1 MMSAIRPAIVAGFV
15 TSALFAPHEA
25 FARQATAPASLPAPG
40 RLTIEEVNGQ
50 FLIHP
55 ALSPAASPAPAL
67 RLGATI
73 RMDAALLKAPPSYP
87 AENGQ

>member
-15 TSALFAPHEA
+15 TSAIFSPHEA
-25 FARQATAPASLPAPG
+25 LAHQSAAPASPPDTG
-40 RLTIEEVNGQ
+40 QLTIEEVNGE

-55 ALSPAASPAPAL
+55 ARPPAASPAPAL

-73 RMDAALLKAPPSYP
+73 RMDATLLKALPSYP
-87 AENGQ
+87 VENGQ

>member
-15 TSALFAPHEA
+15 TSALFLPHEA
-25 FARQATAPASLPAPG
+25 FARQSAAPASPPDTG
-40 RLTIEEVNGQ
+40 QFTIDEVNGE

-55 ALSPAASPAPAL
+55 ARPPAASPAPAL

-73 RMDAALLKAPPSYP
+73 RMDAALLKAPHYYP